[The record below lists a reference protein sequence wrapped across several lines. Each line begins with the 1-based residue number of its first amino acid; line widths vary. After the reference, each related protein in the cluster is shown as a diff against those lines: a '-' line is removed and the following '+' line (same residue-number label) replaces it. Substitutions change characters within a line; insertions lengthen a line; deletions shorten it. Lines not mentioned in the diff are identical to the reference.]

1 MMTTK
6 PKRAFRV
13 CKGSIDSK
21 IFYFDTLVEALAF
34 FYSMT
39 KESPNLILDLYV
51 QFWDDSQVEG
61 EKWVCF
67 DYVTYKF

>member
-13 CKGSIDSK
+13 CKGSIDSN
-21 IFYFDTLVEALAF
+21 IFYFDTLLEALAF
-34 FYSMT
+34 FYSII
-39 KESPNLILDLYV
+39 KDIPNPNLDYYV

-67 DYVTYKF
+67 HYDSYKF